1 MILGT
6 LPDAVGADATLYAE
20 IEPGDCIMLY
30 TDGLPDVF
38 DSPNVIFRL
47 QSRGNATDAT
57 DSIHRRCLDP
67 ISPPGPAKLRNTT
80 ITITA
85 TNKIV
90 TMTASFRL

>member
-1 MILGT
+1 
-6 LPDAVGADATLYAE
+6 
-20 IEPGDCIMLY
+20 MLY
-30 TDGLPDVF
+30 TDDLPDVF